1 MSFFI
6 SIVTSLTSGIL
17 LFIVKNVWNENK
29 QLRQER
35 NTNLKVR
42 EDALKDGIVCL
53 LRVKL
58 IEYHDHYVAV
68 GGIPSYAYSN
78 FIMMY
83 DAYKTLG
90 GNGMIDHMK
99 EEIDEL
105 EINRNN
111 EKSTQ

>member
-6 SIVTSLTSGIL
+6 SIVTSLTSGVL
-17 LFIVKNVWNENK
+17 LFIVTNMWNENK
-29 QLRQER
+29 RLRKER
-35 NTNLKVR
+35 NVNLKAR
-42 EDALKDGIVCL
+42 EDALADGILCL

-58 IEYHDHYVAV
+58 IEYHDHYMLI
-68 GGIPSYAYSN
+68 GTIPSYAYSN

-99 EEIDEL
+99 KEIDEL